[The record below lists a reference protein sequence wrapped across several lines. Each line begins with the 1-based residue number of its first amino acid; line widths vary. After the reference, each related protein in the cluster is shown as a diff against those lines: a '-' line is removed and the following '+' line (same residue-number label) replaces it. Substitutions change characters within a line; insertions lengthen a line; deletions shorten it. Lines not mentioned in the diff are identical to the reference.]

1 MKESEAA
8 KKFLTLVVNLRMIPR
23 TVAIGNLAAVS
34 LLASKLQAI
43 CTVLLEHSMR
53 SDTISLQISSEEKLA
68 GFKSGGLILNLH

>member
-43 CTVLLEHSMR
+43 CTVLLERSMR

-68 GFKSGGLILNLH
+68 DFKSGGLILNLH